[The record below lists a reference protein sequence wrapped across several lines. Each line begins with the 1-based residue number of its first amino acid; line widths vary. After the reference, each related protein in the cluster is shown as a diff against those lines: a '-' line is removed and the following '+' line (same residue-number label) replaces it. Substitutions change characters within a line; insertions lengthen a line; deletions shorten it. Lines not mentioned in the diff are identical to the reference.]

1 MLKSKKVVVLSWFSV
16 CTYFYY
22 EKNDIMKFSLGATW
36 HFLLQGGAVG
46 FKLSKVVGLVLYQL
60 LTLFSFFQVHCWRW
74 NAVVFK
80 ARRPSPFHWRWRFLH
95 QNGRGELLYEDGRR
109 RWWFLWSW
117 SPLKDHLLNGLKLNF
132 F

>member
-60 LTLFSFFQVHCWRW
+60 LTLSLSSRYIAGDGTQLSSRHGGR
-74 NAVVFK
+74 
-80 ARRPSPFHWRWRFLH
+80 LH
-95 QNGRGELLYEDGRR
+95 STGDGDSYIKTDEESYFMKTDEEDGD
-109 RWWFLWSW
+109 FYDHDLH
-117 SPLKDHLLNGLKLNF
+117 LKITYLTAWN
-132 F
+132 